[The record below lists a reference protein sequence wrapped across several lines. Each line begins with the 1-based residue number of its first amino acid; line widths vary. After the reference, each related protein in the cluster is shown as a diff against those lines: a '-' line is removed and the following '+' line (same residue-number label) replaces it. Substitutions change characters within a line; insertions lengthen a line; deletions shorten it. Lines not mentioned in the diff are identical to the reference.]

1 MRKANHPKKIVQG
14 QHVNIVPDLCK
25 SCQIRQGLVEAKY
38 SSNCAICGSSLSNLP
53 HIAKLATQTLR
64 KYEFESF
71 VVGTTVPQSMID
83 AEDEIRSRFKIH
95 GKESLKTQVSK
106 EITSKIIKNIGS
118 RVDYSRPELTVLV
131 SLSDQN
137 VSVTPRSLWLSGSYT
152 KNVRGMPQRSS
163 PCRTCNGLGCADC
176 NYIGS
181 NAKSIQFILTRFFVK
196 SFSAETCNFVW
207 LGSED
212 ENSLVK
218 GDGRPF
224 YVEVVKPSKRHNRK
238 LLSRS
243 FNVEGVGL
251 KSMQILTLKPK
262 QIPPFAMD
270 VKIYLLRKN
279 GNLEEKIKPEGLSD
293 SFVDRIVSV
302 KLSKKLRTVSR
313 NIYNV
318 SVQNRKDKDGLVLK
332 LKCDGGIPIRK
343 LITGDQDIV
352 FPNFGD
358 FLKGFEID
366 ETMPFD
372 VMKVEIKS

>member
-1 MRKANHPKKIVQG
+1 MRTTNQPRKIVQA
-14 QHVNIVPDLCK
+14 QSASILPNLCK
-25 SCQIRQGLVEAKY
+25 NCQIRQGFMETES
-38 SSNCAICGSSLSNLP
+38 SSNCVICGSSLANLS
-53 HIAKLATQTLR
+53 HISKLTTQTLR
-64 KYEFESF
+64 KYEFNSF

-118 RVDYSRPELTVLV
+118 HVDYSRPEVTVLV

-152 KNVRGMPQRSS
+152 KNVRGIPQRSS

-176 NYIGS
+176 NYAGS
-181 NAKSIQFILTRFFVK
+181 TRKSIQFILTSFFVK

-218 GDGRPF
+218 GGGRPF
-224 YVEVVKPSKRHNRK
+224 YVEVVKPTKRHNRK

-243 FNVEGVGL
+243 VNVDGVGL
-251 KSMQILTLKPK
+251 KSMQILAWRPK
-262 QIPPFAMD
+262 RIPPFTMG

-279 GNLEEKIKPEGLSD
+279 ATFEEKIKLEELRN

-313 NIYNV
+313 NVYKV
-318 SVQNRKDKDGLVLK
+318 SIQNRKDKDGLVLK
-332 LKCDGGIPIRK
+332 LECDGGIPIRK
-343 LITGDQDIV
+343 LVNGDQDIV

-358 FLKGFEID
+358 FLKGFELD

-372 VMKVEIKS
+372 IMKVETKT